1 VGERSERSHAAAKP
15 YLTHSF
21 AQPRSYETS
30 DGRKH
35 FVAYAPVKATTL
47 VPVQPSDF
55 ASGVDSVV
63 QHIYSVG
70 VSISE
75 VDLELP
81 FTKIKDSIEGQ
92 VRAKKN

>member
-1 VGERSERSHAAAKP
+1 
-15 YLTHSF
+15 
-21 AQPRSYETS
+21 
-30 DGRKH
+30 
-35 FVAYAPVKATTL
+35 
-47 VPVQPSDF
+47 VQPSDF